1 MTEHE
6 VAPPPADTIVGI
18 SFDDAFRAQEFL
30 TASYRLMSQHN
41 VELLDAVTI
50 VKNAAGKTF
59 VRETTDPSPAASA
72 ITAGAWTGLLGLFL
86 AGPIGWLAGT
96 AVGAGAGAVRA
107 KIVDVGVPD
116 EWVAWFRE
124 AVRPNTFTVV
134 LLLGEVNRA
143 AVTAELERFAGAH
156 LVYANVEP
164 DVVQRIRDAL
174 KDPSTGPLTESVEP
188 GSVEP
193 GPADPAPAGP
203 ANEGEPS

>member
-1 MTEHE
+1 MSELGA
-6 VAPPPADTIVGI
+6 APATADTIVGI

-30 TASYRLMSQHN
+30 TASYRLVSQHN

-50 VKNAAGKTF
+50 AKDRTGKTI
-59 VRETTDPSPAASA
+59 VRETVDPSPGASA
-72 ITAGAWTGLLGLFL
+72 LRVGVWTGLLGLFL

-116 EWVAWFRE
+116 AWVAWFRE
-124 AVRPNTFTVV
+124 AVQPDTVTVV
-134 LLLGEVNRA
+134 LLLGEVNRP
-143 AVTAELERFAGAH
+143 VVMAELERFAGAH

-174 KDPSTGPLTESVEP
+174 DDPATGPLTQTYQE
-188 GSVEP
+188 
-193 GPADPAPAGP
+193 
-203 ANEGEPS
+203 EPS